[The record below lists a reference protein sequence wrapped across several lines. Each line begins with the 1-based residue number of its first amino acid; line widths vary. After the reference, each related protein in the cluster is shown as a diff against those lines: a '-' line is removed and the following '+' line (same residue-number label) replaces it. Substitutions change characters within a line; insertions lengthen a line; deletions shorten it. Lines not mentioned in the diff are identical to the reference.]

1 MRFDPAD
8 PAAPAVPAGPQPVR
22 RPVVPG
28 DVSRRAGWF
37 PDPWRI
43 AAWRWW
49 DGAAWTAHLAPSAT
63 VVGGAPH
70 RRPRLGAWLSFPVL
84 VGGLITVPL
93 VVLSV
98 IMGPVVL
105 GLVLLP
111 LGLVLPVLAWLDRVE
126 PEPRA
131 TRIHALLWG
140 GVVATL
146 VAGIVNSTVL
156 ALGSERL
163 ALVVSAPLIEETMK
177 GLGVLWAVRRKE
189 IDGIMDG
196 VVYAGWVAAGFA
208 LVENLEYFSAAEGT
222 SLVQAFVLRGV
233 LTPFAHPLFT
243 AWTGL
248 AVGLAVHANRR
259 VFPTVLW
266 GWILAVAA
274 HAFWNGTL
282 LWTDENGG
290 GLLPY
295 AVLAF
300 VALLVAAALT
310 LVGVRRADRRRFVA
324 AVPGLAERY
333 GMNPAD
339 VAPFCDWR
347 RLLATR
353 RALPRSRRRAFDA
366 VHRSLARLAAL
377 HDRDGGGDPADEAR
391 LVAQLRIAWTTRR

>member
-1 MRFDPAD
+1 MSPE
-8 PAAPAVPAGPQPVR
+8 PAVPAVPAVPADPQPVR
-22 RPVVPG
+22 RPVVPAEI
-28 DVSRRAGWF
+28 VRRAGWF

-49 DGAAWTAHLAPSAT
+49 DGAAWTVHLAPSAT
-63 VVGGAPH
+63 VVGGATH
-70 RRPRLGAWLSFPVL
+70 RRPRLGAWLSVPVL
-84 VGGLITVPL
+84 IAGLISVPL
-93 VVLSV
+93 IVLSV
-98 IMGPVVL
+98 IMRPVVL
-105 GLVLLP
+105 GLVLVP
-111 LGLVLPVLAWLDRVE
+111 LGLVLPVLSWLDRVE

-131 TRIHALLWG
+131 SRVHALLWG

-146 VAGIVNSTVL
+146 VAGIVNFTVMYR
-156 ALGSERL
+156 GSERL

-189 IDGIMDG
+189 VDGIMDG

-208 LVENLEYFSAAEGT
+208 LVENLEYFSAAEGM
-222 SLVQAFVLRGV
+222 SLVQVFVVRGL
-233 LTPFAHPLFT
+233 LTPFAHPMFT

-248 AVGLAVHANRR
+248 AVGIAVHANRR

-266 GWILAVAA
+266 GWALAVAT

-282 LWTDENGG
+282 LWTDENGD

-295 AVLAF
+295 AILAF
-300 VALLVAAALT
+300 VALAVAAVVT
-310 LVGVRRADRRRFVA
+310 LVRVRRSDRSRFVA
-324 AVPGLAERY
+324 AVPGLAARY
-333 GMNPAD
+333 GLNPVD

-347 RLLATR
+347 LLLANR

-377 HDRDGGGDPADEAR
+377 HDREGVGDPADEAR
-391 LVAQLRIAWTTRR
+391 LAAQLRTAWTTGR